1 MNKII
6 IFDLDDTLFSEYH
19 WVYSGLQR
27 CAEIVS
33 ERYDLEKEAVFEN
46 FINGFDKRGRG
57 KVFRISLQEL
67 DIDKSEIE
75 DLFNFLF
82 YCYRTHKPRIE
93 LYPGVMEVLRQLK
106 AHGCGLGIITDG
118 VLSAQINK
126 VEALGLNKLMDGII
140 YTEVFGE
147 AGRKPSILSFITM
160 KQFFSAG
167 GEYYYAGDYPE
178 KDFEGAKRAGYRTVM
193 ISDEHNIKRLDRL
206 TELQKPD
213 IVVAKFSD
221 LLKIFGL

>member
-1 MNKII
+1 MKKII

-19 WVYSGLQR
+19 WVYSGLQH

-33 ERYDLEKEAVFEN
+33 QKYDLEKGLVFEN

-57 KVFRISLQEL
+57 KVFRTSLQEL
-67 DIDKSEIE
+67 DIDESEIE
-75 DLFNFLF
+75 DLFQFLF
-82 YCYRTHKPRIE
+82 YRYRTHKPRIE
-93 LYPGVMEVLRQLK
+93 LFPGVMEALRQLK
-106 AHGCGLGIITDG
+106 AHGCGLGVLTDG

-126 VEALGLNKLMDGII
+126 VEALGLNKIMDGII

-147 AGRKPSILSFITM
+147 EGRKPSILPFITM

-178 KDFEGAKRAGYRTVM
+178 KDFEGAKLAGYQTIM
-193 ISDEHNIKRLDRL
+193 ISDEHNVKRLDRL
-206 TELQKPD
+206 TRLQKPD
-213 IVVAKFSD
+213 IVVEKFAD
-221 LLKIFGL
+221 LLKVF